1 VFAISG
7 SLELGSRSRVKDVS
21 KTDSPFEPRNSH
33 RENRFDI
40 VCSPFETTGAEK
52 MRVGLLH
59 SIIRKEEKLLLDE
72 LRSRPG
78 VQVETVDDRELVF
91 DLHKNDYH
99 FDVVV
104 ERCVN
109 HSRAIHA
116 IKVFEDFGIPT
127 VNTYQVAEVC
137 GSKFLTTQ
145 AIIKAGIR
153 TPRCYLA
160 FTPES
165 ALSAMDKL
173 GYPCVIKPN
182 TGSWGRLL
190 SKINDRDAAEAIL
203 EHKEVLGSYHHSIFY
218 IQEYVEKHG
227 RDIRSFVVGDRCIA
241 AIYRS
246 AEHWI
251 TNTAR
256 GGKASNCPV
265 TDELNDISVQA
276 AMAVGGGVVAI
287 DLFETPEGLSIN
299 EVNYT
304 MEFRNS
310 IDTTGINIPAKVVDY
325 VLEVGKR

>member
-1 VFAISG
+1 VG
-7 SLELGSRSRVKDVS
+7 V
-21 KTDSPFEPRNSH
+21 
-33 RENRFDI
+33 
-40 VCSPFETTGAEK
+40 EK
-52 MRVGLLH
+52 MRVGLIH

-72 LRSRPG
+72 FRSRPG
-78 VQVETVDDRELVF
+78 IEIIGIDDREIVF
-91 DLHKNDYH
+91 NLHKNNYP
-99 FDVVV
+99 FDVVI

-127 VNTYQVAEVC
+127 VNTYQVAEIC

-145 AIIKAGIR
+145 AIIKAGIP

-165 ALSAMDKL
+165 ALAAMDEL

-218 IQEYVEKHG
+218 IQEYMEKRG
-227 RDIRSFVVGDRCIA
+227 RDIRSFVAGDSCIC
-241 AIYRS
+241 AIYRHS
-246 AEHWI
+246 EHWI

-265 TDELNDISVQA
+265 TDELHDISVRA
-276 AMAVGGGVVAI
+276 AKAVGGGVVAI
-287 DLFETPEGLSIN
+287 DVFETPEGLSIN

-310 IDTTGINIPAKVVDY
+310 IDTTGVNIPAKVVDY
-325 VLEVGKR
+325 VLKVGKR